1 MGEAPTYRAE
11 PFRVAVLGLN
21 EITGLTV
28 SHTALLRTEFLI
40 IFLRFGSGGG
50 GGCGGGDLNISP
62 NTAILQKILC

>member
-1 MGEAPTYRAE
+1 MGGAPTYRAE

-28 SHTALLRTEFLI
+28 SHLRIEFLI